1 MPLAVALIM
10 ALNAVVLAFV
20 VWKGGVP
27 ERLGAFLMGLRFVL
41 VDPIYH
47 ALHAPAR
54 FDVLEPGHAAMD
66 IVLFAAML
74 WLALRANR
82 IWPLCMCACALV
94 SLVGHFVVLIGF
106 VGQVLAYWGMTQIP
120 LFLELSC
127 LIAGTVSHRLRQS
140 RHGPYRNWK
149 LA

>member
-1 MPLAVALIM
+1 MSYAVALIM

-20 VWKGGVP
+20 VWKGGTP
-27 ERLGAFLMGLRFVL
+27 ERLGAMLMGLRYGL
-41 VDPIYH
+41 VDPAYH
-47 ALHAPAR
+47 AFLAPAR

-66 IVLFAAML
+66 IALFLAMA

-94 SLVGHFVVLIGF
+94 ALVGHFVVLIGF
-106 VGQVLAYWGMTQIP
+106 RGQQLAYWGMTQIP
-120 LFLELSC
+120 LFLELTC
-127 LIAGTVSHRLRQS
+127 IVAGTISHRLRLN
-140 RHGPYRNWK
+140 HYGPYRNWR